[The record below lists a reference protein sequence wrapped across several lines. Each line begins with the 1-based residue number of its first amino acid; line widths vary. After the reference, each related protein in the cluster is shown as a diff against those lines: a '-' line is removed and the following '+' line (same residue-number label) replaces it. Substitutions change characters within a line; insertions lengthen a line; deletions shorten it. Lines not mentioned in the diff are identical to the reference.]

1 MLEAA
6 TPSLK
11 PTALVHPAAQRAIVS
26 LSAFKG
32 QGAALGDALGVALP
46 STPRRIRHNG
56 ADYLWA
62 GPNAWLVISE
72 NPALFDELA
81 TVVAPFA
88 AITDQSDGHC
98 ILRVIGP
105 RSRALLAKL
114 VPVDLYERSFAPDA
128 VALTLAAHIGVKLW
142 QEEDGAF
149 ALACFRSFAGAL
161 HHALLEAADEFE
173 TSPDRG

>member
-1 MLEAA
+1 MLEA
-6 TPSLK
+6 TMPSLK
-11 PTALVHPAAQRAIVS
+11 PTALVHPAAQRSIAS

-32 QGAALGDALGVALP
+32 QGAALGKALGAALP

-56 ADYLWA
+56 ADYFWA
-62 GPNAWLVISE
+62 GPNSWLVVSE
-72 NPALFDELA
+72 NPALFDEFSA
-81 TVVAPFA
+81 IAAPFA

-98 ILRVIGP
+98 IFRVIGP
-105 RSRALLAKL
+105 QSRTILAKL
-114 VPVDLYERSFAPDA
+114 VPIDLHERSFAADA

-142 QEEDGAF
+142 QEDDGAF

-161 HHALLEAADEFE
+161 HHALLESSAEFE

>member
-6 TPSLK
+6 MPSLK
-11 PTALVHPAAQRAIVS
+11 PTALVQLAGQRTMVS

-32 QGAALGDALGVALP
+32 KGAALGAALGVALP
-46 STPRRIRHNG
+46 ATPRRIRHDG
-56 ADYLWA
+56 ADYFWA
-62 GPNAWLVISE
+62 GPGSWLVISE

-81 TVVAPFA
+81 AVVAPFA
-88 AITDQSDGHC
+88 AMTDQSDGHC

-105 RSRALLAKL
+105 QSRAILAKL
-114 VPVDLYERSFAPDA
+114 VPIDLHETAFAPDE

-161 HHALLEAADEFE
+161 HHALLEAAAEFE
-173 TSPDRG
+173 TTPGRG

>member
-6 TPSLK
+6 MPSLK
-11 PTALVHPAAQRAIVS
+11 PTAMVQLAAQRAMVS

-32 QGAALGDALGVALP
+32 QGVALGQALGVALP

-56 ADYLWA
+56 ADYFWA

-81 TVVAPFA
+81 AIVAPFA

-98 ILRVIGP
+98 IFRVIGAQ
-105 RSRALLAKL
+105 SRAILAKL
-114 VPVDLYERSFAPDA
+114 VPIDLHETAFAPDA

-142 QEEDGAF
+142 QEADGAF

-161 HHALLEAADEFE
+161 HHALLEAEFE
-173 TSPDRG
+173 TTPDRG